1 MTSSQLP
8 TPEEIRSLYQ
18 QGEEAVVAAFEQ
30 LATLVRALEQRV
42 QALEDQLAKN
52 SHNSSQPPSSDGFK
66 KPKGRGL
73 RRPSGKQVGGQ
84 PGHPGQTLKA
94 VVQPDRVQ
102 VHQVKRCQ
110 ACQASLTTAE
120 VTGYE
125 RRQVFEL
132 PVVRL
137 EVIEHQA
144 EIKPCPQCGA
154 VNTAEFPVEVSQPV
168 QYGPRFKAQVVY
180 FNQYHHL
187 PIERTSEVMA
197 DLYQQPLS
205 GGTVVAASQ
214 QAAQQV
220 TPVNTAIKAHLIE
233 TSEPLHLDETGLRVA
248 EQLHWVHV
256 ASTADL
262 TYLELNAR
270 RGAQAHADIG
280 ILPQRQGY
288 VVHDDYPAYYQYQ
301 TAQHVSC
308 NAHHLRELIF
318 LHERY
323 QQPWAEQLLTLLL
336 EIKQA
341 VETAQQAGQTAL
353 TPSQV
358 VDFERRYQALL
369 DQGYQAN
376 PPPVPDPDRPKRRG
390 KPKQSPAR
398 NLLDRLHQRRSAV
411 LAFMYDFKVPFDN
424 NQAERDLRMV
434 KLKQKVS
441 GCFRTPHG
449 AQTFCAIRSYIS
461 TARKQGLSILD
472 ALHLALAGTPFFPP
486 ALQSSALSDA

>member
-8 TPEEIRSLYQ
+8 TPEEIRGLYQ

-137 EVIEHQA
+137 EVTEHQA

-205 GGTVVAASQ
+205 GQRAS
-214 QAAQQV
+214 
-220 TPVNTAIKAHLIE
+220 
-233 TSEPLHLDETGLRVA
+233 G
-248 EQLHWVHV
+248 
-256 ASTADL
+256 
-262 TYLELNAR
+262 
-270 RGAQAHADIG
+270 
-280 ILPQRQGY
+280 
-288 VVHDDYPAYYQYQ
+288 PAGDPG
-301 TAQHVSC
+301 QHR
-308 NAHHLRELIF
+308 H
-318 LHERY
+318 
-323 QQPWAEQLLTLLL
+323 
-336 EIKQA
+336 
-341 VETAQQAGQTAL
+341 
-353 TPSQV
+353 
-358 VDFERRYQALL
+358 
-369 DQGYQAN
+369 
-376 PPPVPDPDRPKRRG
+376 
-390 KPKQSPAR
+390 QSPS
-398 NLLDRLHQRRSAV
+398 H
-411 LAFMYDFKVPFDN
+411 
-424 NQAERDLRMV
+424 
-434 KLKQKVS
+434 
-441 GCFRTPHG
+441 
-449 AQTFCAIRSYIS
+449 
-461 TARKQGLSILD
+461 
-472 ALHLALAGTPFFPP
+472 
-486 ALQSSALSDA
+486 